1 MATTRSDRLAS
12 PSDRP
17 GRLSAREIWALRR
30 FWLDTFRRR
39 ARLGR
44 SLPAELPQPTFKNI
58 FPHLGAIFIHIPKTA
73 GTSIHDL
80 FSRIPARECSV
91 DPARRAELASVDR
104 KGLTKHSKA
113 TEYVDR
119 LGSESWA
126 SAFTF
131 TFVRNP
137 WDMMVS
143 SYVWWLQGAPAHP
156 HLRPLAAEVA
166 QLADF
171 GAFLRHRL
179 GQSCIN
185 EFVGDPRDWFMA
197 DGADLVGFV
206 GRYEELTDDIAR
218 ICDRLGIER
227 TRRPEPPRLN
237 ESRRRPYQ
245 DYYTG
250 EARALVAQRFRYEID
265 RFGYTF

>member
-17 GRLSAREIWALRR
+17 GPLSAREIWALRR
-30 FWLDTFRRR
+30 FWLDTLRRH
-39 ARLGR
+39 ARIGR
-44 SLPAELPQPTFKNI
+44 PLPAELPQPAFKNI
-58 FPHLGAIFIHIPKTA
+58 FPHLGAIFVHIPKTA

-80 FSRIPARECSV
+80 FSQVPAKECPV
-91 DPARRAELASVDR
+91 DAARRAELASIDR

-113 TEYVDR
+113 SEYVDR
-119 LGSESWA
+119 LGRASWA
-126 SAFTF
+126 STFTF

-156 HLRPLAAEVA
+156 HLRPLAARVA

-171 GAFLRHRL
+171 SAFLRDYL
-179 GQSCIN
+179 GQACIN

-197 DGADLVGFV
+197 DGHDLVDFV
-206 GRYEELTDDIAR
+206 GRYEELSDDITS
-218 ICDRLGIER
+218 IFDRLGIEGA
-227 TRRPEPPRLN
+227 RRPELPKLN
-237 ESRRRPYQ
+237 KSRRRPYR
-245 DYYTG
+245 DYYTS
-250 EARALVAQRFRYEID
+250 EARCFVAQRFRYEID